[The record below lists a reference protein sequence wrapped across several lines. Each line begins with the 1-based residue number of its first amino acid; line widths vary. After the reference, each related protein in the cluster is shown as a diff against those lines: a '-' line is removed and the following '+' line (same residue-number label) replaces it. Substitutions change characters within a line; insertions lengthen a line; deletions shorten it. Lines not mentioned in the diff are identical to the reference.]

1 MSYDDR
7 IRIAL
12 YDKDAKVK
20 HFDKMSV
27 LEKILI

>member
-1 MSYDDR
+1 MMTELDV
-7 IRIAL
+7 L

-27 LEKILI
+27 LEKILIWW